1 MSLINMFDIFYQKTH
16 SFVGIIG
23 PRRGSNAVDAVA
35 ANKPESISDPMRS
48 MQLPQT
54 NQNLFRGENFRF
66 NGHSF
71 PKYRSLEA
79 TFVTSSISLDRQW
92 IESELATFAT

>member
-1 MSLINMFDIFYQKTH
+1 MFDIFLPKNALVCWNY
-16 SFVGIIG
+16 G